1 MVTHADGGMYRCGGA
16 SHQPTHSGGNTI
28 PREERNIAK
37 VGPSEARRDRALSSF
52 LASSWPARYGVP
64 APTYSDM
71 TNEAGDV
78 TPDEIL
84 MAAYQAG
91 NEPAFVELFDRYAGP
106 VYGFLVRRLSDR
118 GLAEDLYQEAF
129 LRLHRARHT
138 YDSTR
143 PFRAWLFGIV
153 HNLLAD
159 ELRRRHR
166 MPEVTTEELQGDGS
180 VASRR
185 HDIASESQT
194 PESLVAARQS
204 SAALS
209 RALTALPSDEATVLI
224 LARIEGMS
232 YEDIGRLLG
241 RSAAATK
248 QLAYRALNRVRAKM
262 VADGHEEEP

>member
-1 MVTHADGGMYRCGGA
+1 MSKQV
-16 SHQPTHSGGNTI
+16 
-28 PREERNIAK
+28 
-37 VGPSEARRDRALSSF
+37 
-52 LASSWPARYGVP
+52 
-64 APTYSDM
+64 
-71 TNEAGDV
+71 GDV
-78 TPDEIL
+78 TPDDIL

-91 NEPAFVELFDRYAGP
+91 NESAFAELFDRYAGP
-106 VYGFLVRRLSDR
+106 VYGFLVRRLGDR
-118 GLAEDLYQEAF
+118 SLAEDLYQEAF

-153 HNLLAD
+153 HNLVAD

-166 MPEVTTEELQGDGS
+166 APEGTVSPAFRGD
-180 VASRR
+180 
-185 HDIASESQT
+185 ESAGGDERT
-194 PESLVAARQS
+194 PERLVAVRQA

-209 RALTALPSDEATVLI
+209 HALTTLPSDEATVLI

-232 YEDIGRLLG
+232 YEDIGSLLG